1 MMLLQLKKKKKME
14 YLPRIMHLKA
24 FKGVMRS
31 CADLIFKEK
40 KNAIFA
46 LFCTCITP
54 FEMFTFKSYF
64 HLFLYFNAIRNSFG
78 KVVLCLLILE

>member
-40 KNAIFA
+40 KKMLYLNYFVLASLLLKCLHLNLIFIY
-46 LFCTCITP
+46 FCILMQL
-54 FEMFTFKSYF
+54 EIVLERLSYV
-64 HLFLYFNAIRNSFG
+64 Y
-78 KVVLCLLILE
+78 